1 MQALAAWLF
10 CALAL
15 ILPGAGSAAPLID
28 LPQYPQID
36 NAALERHAQRTW
48 ARQEAQA
55 RAAGQLGCVRYCE
68 MLARVF
74 ARIVTAVREE
84 GEEARAVQWRLSVVT
99 TPGEAALSLP
109 GGQIVISEHLI
120 TTLSLSEAEVA
131 FILAHEVAHVLLKHE
146 AEVLDY
152 VQATITPHG
161 LRRTVWDLYAELDYS
176 AAALLRVEGLM
187 QRGELEA
194 DFAGLLL
201 GAQAGYAPGAM
212 AGALTKMAAGEP
224 RRSAMVQTHPAMAL
238 RLEQQAR
245 LLPVAERLLE
255 VAGRP

>member
-1 MQALAAWLF
+1 MKAPAASLW

-15 ILPGAGSAAPLID
+15 GLPDPCAAAPLID

-36 NAALERHAQRTW
+36 SAALERHAQRTY

-55 RAAGQLGCVRYCE
+55 RAAGELGCVRDCA

-74 ARIVTAVREE
+74 ERVVVAARQE
-84 GEEARAVQWRLSVVT
+84 GAEARAVPWRLTVVT

-120 TTLSLSEAEVA
+120 TSLQLSEAETA

-152 VQATITPHG
+152 LQATLTPRG
-161 LRRTVWDLYAELDYS
+161 LQRSVWDLYAELDYS
-176 AAALLRVEGLM
+176 AAALLRLESLM

-201 GAQAGYAPGAM
+201 GVQAGYAPADM
-212 AGALTKMAAGEP
+212 AGALTKMAAGET
-224 RRSAMVQTHPAMAL
+224 RRGAMVQTHPAMAR

-245 LLPVAERLLE
+245 LLPVAERLRE